1 MCMHVFLWTDQVS
14 VIVQENGWKFSCTYN
29 WRFEYSFIINNVKL
43 KKSQHTYQ
51 TNKDKLRQIERSFEL
66 RPSFQ
71 AGEHSKWIKQDQN
84 TTLTH

>member
-1 MCMHVFLWTDQVS
+1 MGGSSFVLYLF
-14 VIVQENGWKFSCTYN
+14 YN
-29 WRFEYSFIINNVKL
+29 WRFKYPFIINNVRL

-66 RPSFQ
+66 RPWFQ
-71 AGEHSKWIKQDQN
+71 AGEHSRWIKQDQN